1 MEFIIFITIVIAG
14 LIYYQM
20 IQIKNQ
26 RNEQLLKDFVSMIV
40 PCKIEKRDGY
50 YFVYNG
56 LNSMFL
62 AQVKTAEELEDTLDL
77 DRMYMNWECTKS
89 VFDAVRD
96 WEEDCTPLKS
106 G

>member
-56 LNSMFL
+56 LNSMF
-62 AQVKTAEELEDTLDL
+62 
-77 DRMYMNWECTKS
+77 
-89 VFDAVRD
+89 
-96 WEEDCTPLKS
+96 
-106 G
+106 